1 MKEVKARPMSKTRLP
16 QLLAVSAAALL
27 AGCSM
32 IPTYERPAA
41 PVAASYPDYSAYS
54 TSATASAA
62 TTATPASSLA
72 WQDFFADAKLRRLIE
87 LALANNRDLRVA
99 VLNIEQTRAQYQI
112 KRADQFPTVNGV
124 FSGSRTPTGNGGLT
138 NVYNLGLAVTAYELD
153 FFGRVSSLKEAALS
167 QYLATE
173 EGRKTAQIS
182 LIAAVANGYLSILA
196 DDELLD
202 ITRQTLATR
211 EESMKLSKLRF
222 DNGVVSELDYRQ
234 AESLLEAARVAY
246 AQQLR
251 QRALDVNALILLV
264 GQPLADELPMA
275 SVGGQAAALAQAQPM
290 ADVPAGL
297 PSELLTNRPD
307 IRQAEQ
313 LLLASNANIGAARA
327 AFFPKISLTVGA
339 GRASSHLS
347 GLLKNGSW
355 GWTLAPQLVL
365 PIFDAGRNQ
374 AGLDSAKA
382 GRDIAIAQYEKAIQT
397 AFREVA
403 DALATRATLVDQL
416 RASQAQANAEAARF
430 KLSDL
435 RYQSGIASYLDLLD
449 AQRSLFSAQQA
460 VVQTRL
466 AQLQSQVTL
475 YKTLGG
481 GWKEPV
487 APTAAP

>member
-1 MKEVKARPMSKTRLP
+1 MKEVKAKPMSKPKLP

-32 IPTYERPAA
+32 IPAYERPAA

-62 TTATPASSLA
+62 TTATPASSVA

-99 VLNIEQTRAQYQI
+99 VLNIEQARAQYQI
-112 KRADQFPTVNGV
+112 QRADQFPTVNGV
-124 FSGSRTPTGNGGLT
+124 FSGSRTPTGSGGLS

-202 ITRQTLATR
+202 LTLQTLATR

-234 AESLLEAARVAY
+234 AESLAEAARVAY
-246 AQQLR
+246 AQQQR
-251 QRALDVNALILLV
+251 QRALDVNALTLLV
-264 GQPLADELPMA
+264 GQPLADDLPTA
-275 SVGGQAAALAQAQPM
+275 GAGQAAALAQVQPM

-297 PSELLTNRPD
+297 PSELLANRPD

-339 GRASSHLS
+339 GSASSHLS

-374 AGLDSAKA
+374 AGLDSAQA

-403 DALATRATLVDQL
+403 DALATRVTLVDQL

-435 RYQSGIASYLDLLD
+435 RYQNGIASYLDLLD

-481 GWKEPV
+481 GWKEP
-487 APTAAP
+487 AAPAAAP